1 VKIQCNC
8 GAKYAFDVTPD
19 LLANPIKLVC
29 PSCGLDLSD
38 SINQLVQRELAQN
51 PPPVPKP
58 VSIPVPVPIPAS
70 ASMPAPAPA
79 PSALGQQLVAPPSPT
94 GSRLRIGT
102 HQPAQT
108 AQAEGEAPAEAR
120 SGPSICLKHGGK
132 PYIERCV
139 VCQKPIC
146 EKCMQEFGYL
156 CSAYC
161 KTKAENNSIA
171 VPVFEGQKTRV
182 EARYWRKVGLITT
195 AVSLVVIGLVALWT
209 WYCWV
214 GALPRVRYAVK
225 LPEAASGQSA
235 IPEKNQLVFLHGDT
249 LARHDVGS
257 KKEIWSHSI
266 NESTGSN
273 AAEESFGDFG
283 DQPQLLVRGHNIWVE
298 FANKVVRYD
307 WDSGKPVQEIL
318 DKAPYGD
325 ALANGDEAQLVGF
338 EPKKYS
344 ITHVNLVSGESHV
357 DEVNAVAT
365 PALTLSVGPQDL
377 QVTGPSSRTLNSMN
391 ALSKGMDT
399 TALEQRIQS
408 LPLPARI
415 ALPAVIATSYSQEQ
429 ALNEINE
436 DEGAPTSHPGG
447 ADAQVTVRDQIT
459 FLPTDNGQL
468 QVRIR
473 LLQKN
478 IVARAATKAPPKKSA
493 LDGTVNQSST
503 AAVEN
508 EILNEMRHNSGED
521 VVYEN
526 ESRYQIVMHRLD
538 ATNTPDWKSE
548 MIGPPSV
555 YPLQTVNVVAA
566 NKTVFVLDKMNKLL
580 WAVTNTFNMAGDHAS
595 LDPANAPF
603 GLGPVT
609 EKNGTLYV
617 ADQGVLTAF
626 ELSTGNARWRI
637 PTVGVM
643 GIIFDDEGMMYVNTT
658 SANPDS
664 ITYSKQIDVTRKTE
678 PVVMKIDPATGK
690 TLWTAQP
697 HSFVSYTSGKYLYTV
712 QMSEGGSL
720 PGTLGA
726 VAGAAYETHSTFG
739 LRRLNP
745 KTGAVIWQYFQQ
757 RFPLD
762 VKFDKNTIQVIFS
775 DEVQVLHYLTF

>member
-1 VKIQCNC
+1 MKIQCNC

-29 PSCGLDLSD
+29 PTCGLDLSD
-38 SINQLVQRELAQN
+38 YINQLVQKELAQN

-70 ASMPAPAPA
+70 AIVPTPAPVA
-79 PSALGQQLVAPPSPT
+79 STLGHQLVAPPSPT

-108 AQAEGEAPAEAR
+108 APAEGEAPAETR

-171 VPVFEGQKTRV
+171 VPIYEGQKSRV
-182 EARYWRKVGLITT
+182 EALYWRKIGLITT
-195 AVSLVVIGLVALWT
+195 AISLAVIGLVALWT
-209 WYCWV
+209 WYSWV
-214 GALPRVRYAVK
+214 GSQPRVRYAVK

-257 KKEIWSHSI
+257 EKEIWSHSI
-266 NESTGSN
+266 NASTGGN
-273 AAEESFGDFG
+273 ADEESFSDFG
-283 DQPQLLVRGHNIWVE
+283 DQPLLLVRGHNIWVE

-307 WDSGKPVQEIL
+307 WDSGKPVQEVL

-325 ALANGDEAQLVGF
+325 ALASGDEAQLVGY

-357 DEVNAVAT
+357 EEVNAVAT
-365 PALTLSVGPQDL
+365 PALTLSVGTQNL
-377 QVTGPSSRTLNSMN
+377 QVPGPSSRTLNSLN
-391 ALSKGMDT
+391 ALSKGLDT

-415 ALPAVIATSYSQEQ
+415 ALPAVIAASYSQQQ

-436 DEGAPTSHPGG
+436 DEGAPTGHPGG
-447 ADAQVTVRDQIT
+447 ADAQVTVRDQVT

-478 IVARAATKAPPKKSA
+478 IVARSATKAPPKKSA

-526 ESRYQIVMHRLD
+526 ESRYQIVLHRLD
-538 ATNTPDWKSE
+538 ATNTPDWKRE
-548 MIGPPSV
+548 LIGPPSV

-580 WAVTNTFNMAGDHAS
+580 WAVTNTFNMAGDRAS

-609 EKNGTLYV
+609 ERNGTLFV

-626 ELSTGNARWRI
+626 ELSTGNARWRL

-664 ITYSKQIDVTRKTE
+664 ITYSKQIDVTRDTE

-690 TLWTAQP
+690 TLWSIKP
-697 HSFVSYTSGKYLYTV
+697 HSFVTYTSGKYLYTV

-720 PGTLGA
+720 PGVLGA
-726 VAGAAYETHSTFG
+726 VGGSAFETHSTFG

-745 KTGAVIWQYFQQ
+745 KNGATIWQYFQQ

-762 VKFDKNTIQVIFS
+762 VKFDKNTIQVVFPE
-775 DEVQVLHYLTF
+775 EVQVLHYLTF

>member
-1 VKIQCNC
+1 
-8 GAKYAFDVTPD
+8 
-19 LLANPIKLVC
+19 
-29 PSCGLDLSD
+29 
-38 SINQLVQRELAQN
+38 
-51 PPPVPKP
+51 
-58 VSIPVPVPIPAS
+58 
-70 ASMPAPAPA
+70 
-79 PSALGQQLVAPPSPT
+79 
-94 GSRLRIGT
+94 
-102 HQPAQT
+102 
-108 AQAEGEAPAEAR
+108 
-120 SGPSICLKHGGK
+120 
-132 PYIERCV
+132 
-139 VCQKPIC
+139 
-146 EKCMQEFGYL
+146 MQEFGYL